1 MDQLPHFLSLQIYA
15 KKMEKIAQSVQE
27 KDVKKDID

>member
-15 KKMEKIAQSVQE
+15 KKMEKMAKSVQE
-27 KDVKKDID
+27 KDVKKDLE